1 MQQQIKTRNGKPES
15 GFTVIKNSMA
25 QDKDLSLE
33 ARGLMLYLLSKPR
46 GWKVRVDDIM
56 QNCRVGRD
64 KAYGLLNEL
73 IRLGYVIRKKIRN
86 FGRYVK
92 TVYEFFGERRA
103 PFPEN
108 QQMVLPLPERPEP
121 VESRPVTDYTDVA
134 EPLPENPH
142 AYKRKNYITTRN
154 GWLAVVPNVC
164 FSEFAELSTKTETQP
179 QPSSPPSERSEMDQ
193 RIDLMIEKG
202 GQALSPKL
210 KNLREKAYQAL
221 SYWLEQGCD
230 FERDIIPAI
239 VDRSYGQPPAKAGG
253 WGYFDAAVSEARA
266 MRMTPMTVVAL
277 PDKKP
282 TVSHFDSSSKPA
294 WKVEEERKRAQ
305 MAACLA
311 KYSKDQALKGM
322 AA

>member
-1 MQQQIKTRNGKPES
+1 VQNKQSG
-15 GFTVIKNSMA
+15 GFTIINNSMA
-25 QDKDLSLE
+25 QDKNLSLE
-33 ARGLMLYLLSKPR
+33 ARGLMLYLLSKPK

-56 QNCRVGRD
+56 QNCGVGRD

-73 IRLGYVIRKKIRN
+73 IRLGYVIRKKIRGL
-86 FGRYVK
+86 GRYVK
-92 TVYEFFGERRA
+92 TVYEFFGERRK
-103 PFPEN
+103 PLPEY
-108 QQMVLPLPERPEP
+108 QQVELPLPEFQEKAQNTSLPEK
-121 VESRPVTDYTDVA
+121 TDAA

-154 GWLAVVPNVC
+154 DWPAVVPNVC
-164 FSEFAELSTKTETQP
+164 FSEFAETSARTEAQS
-179 QPSSPPSERSEMDQ
+179 QPSSPPTERSEMDQ

-253 WGYFDAAVSEARA
+253 WSYYDAAVSEARA
-266 MRMTPMTVVAL
+266 MRETPMPVVVI
-277 PDKKP
+277 PDTNP
-282 TVSHFDSSSKPA
+282 TVTHFDNSSKPA
-294 WKVEEERKRAQ
+294 WKIEEERKRARADAWIANYAKEQ
-305 MAACLA
+305 AAKGLA
-311 KYSKDQALKGM
+311 A
-322 AA
+322 

>member
-1 MQQQIKTRNGKPES
+1 M
-15 GFTVIKNSMA
+15 
-25 QDKDLSLE
+25 SLE

-46 GWKVRVDDIM
+46 GWKVRVDDIV

-73 IRLGYVIRKKIRN
+73 IQLGYVIRKKIRN

-92 TVYEFFGERRA
+92 TVYEFFGEKRV
-103 PFPEN
+103 PLTGY
-108 QQMVLPLPERPEP
+108 QQMALPLPELQEKALNAPLP
-121 VESRPVTDYTDVA
+121 DYTDTA

-154 GWLAVVPNVC
+154 GWPAVVPNVC
-164 FSEFAELSTKTETQP
+164 FSGFIEPSTETETQ
-179 QPSSPPSERSEMDQ
+179 SPPASPPTKRSETDK

-221 SYWLEQGCD
+221 TYWLEQGCD

-266 MRMTPMTVVAL
+266 MRMTPMAVVAI
-277 PDKKP
+277 PDTKS
-282 TVSHFDSSSKPA
+282 TVTPFDNSTKPA
-294 WKVEEERKRAQ
+294 WKVEEERKKAQ